1 MSAPT
6 TRLPTFVPR
15 LVAASER
22 IASGVARRVTA
33 RVRAVGA
40 RAMSFADRVV
50 GSWLGP
56 SSTWSTSW
64 STSWSSPAAQ
74 ERQAARAAARVG
86 GAFVMTRPWYEL
98 PALDAIG
105 AAPAAAA
112 EPTVAERGAQIART
126 QLDAEAPRAERVE
139 SAPARDVTAAE
150 ALGLHVQA
158 APMVRAPVAPRS
170 PIERALGHAAWV
182 DTQLRAPAAS
192 YVYVAPAEAPRAADD
207 ARPVAASPSP
217 FALPELRMSSELA
230 AQPSALSAPARLLRF
245 VE

>member
-126 QLDAEAPRAERVE
+126 QLDAEAPRADARVE

-158 APMVRAPVAPRS
+158 APMRRAPVVGGDGA
-170 PIERALGHAAWV
+170 
-182 DTQLRAPAAS
+182 
-192 YVYVAPAEAPRAADD
+192 APRAAGRRARRHARRGRARSGAHRAGARSGAHRAGARSSARRAGARDCAQRAGRGRRALRDD
-207 ARPVAASPSP
+207 A
-217 FALPELRMSSELA
+217 
-230 AQPSALSAPARLLRF
+230 SARGRARRAG
-245 VE
+245 